1 MVLVGQFTV
10 SEELK
15 KHLKS
20 HVHRSCAFLPV
31 VKETALGFL
40 ATDFIPIGNGNTTGI
55 SQSVT
60 SHWVLF
66 SEQVNRSDSPLQAA
80 LKQCEGLSY
89 AFVSMGLGS
98 PGCTHRQFLQA
109 ASHSIG
115 ETGRSARY

>member
-1 MVLVGQFTV
+1 MVLVGQFIV

-20 HVHRSCAFLPV
+20 HVRCSCTFLLV
-31 VKETALGFL
+31 VKETTLGFL

-66 SEQVNRSDSPLQAA
+66 SEHVNRSDSPLQET
-80 LKQCEGLSY
+80 LKQCEGLSH
-89 AFVSMGLGS
+89 AFVSMGLTFQTAHLGS
-98 PGCTHRQFLQA
+98 FSR
-109 ASHSIG
+109 
-115 ETGRSARY
+115 

>member
-1 MVLVGQFTV
+1 MVLVEQFIV

-20 HVHRSCAFLPV
+20 HVHHICAFLLV

-40 ATDFIPIGNGNTTGI
+40 ATHFIPIGNGNTTGI

-80 LKQCEGLSY
+80 LEQCEHLSY
-89 AFVSMGLGS
+89 AFASVGLGS
-98 PGCTHRQFLQA
+98 PGCTRGQFLQEA
-109 ASHSIG
+109 RHIIG
-115 ETGRSARY
+115 EAGRSAC